1 MRVEGRFS
9 FFSNNG
15 LPKDAPDVDF
25 LVGVVGDVV
34 MSPRLG
40 LTLKLE
46 AAVARANEG
55 FDIVSY
61 NGTRRDTKYSVVGPD
76 E

>member
-1 MRVEGRFS
+1 MVRVEGRFS

-15 LPKDAPDVDF
+15 VPKDAPDIDF

-34 MSPRLG
+34 MPPRLG
-40 LTLKLE
+40 LALEFE

-55 FDIVSY
+55 FNIFL
-61 NGTRRDTKYSVVGPD
+61 
-76 E
+76 